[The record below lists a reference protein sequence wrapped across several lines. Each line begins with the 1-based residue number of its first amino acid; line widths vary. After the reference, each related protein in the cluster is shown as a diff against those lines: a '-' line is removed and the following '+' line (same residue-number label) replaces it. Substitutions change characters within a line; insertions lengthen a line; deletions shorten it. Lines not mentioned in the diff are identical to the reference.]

1 MDIEAELVWSEEL
14 MRRQD
19 RHIAEVWRLLNVW
32 PRDIEVH
39 LRYGPNRE
47 AVGIVQNLDRD
58 MVELKLREDW
68 TRWVPLLQV
77 DAIDGRDVET
87 ARSLPRPIVDG
98 VELRVVG
105 HKEQP

>member
-1 MDIEAELVWSEEL
+1 MDVEAELVWSEEL

-32 PRDIEVH
+32 PRDVPVH

-47 AVGIVQNLDRD
+47 AVGIIQNLDGD
-58 MVELKLREDW
+58 MVELKLREGA

-77 DAIDGRDVET
+77 GAIDGREVET
-87 ARSLPRPIVDG
+87 ARSLPRPEADG
-98 VELRVVG
+98 VELRVVE
-105 HKEQP
+105 HKP

>member
-1 MDIEAELVWSEEL
+1 MDVEAELVWSEEL
-14 MRRQD
+14 MRQD

-32 PRDIEVH
+32 PRGVPVA

-47 AVGIVQNLDRD
+47 AVGFIQNLDGD

-68 TRWVPLLQV
+68 TRWVPLLQI
-77 DAIDGRDVET
+77 DAIDGHEVAT
-87 ARSLPRPIVDG
+87 AKSLPRPETDG